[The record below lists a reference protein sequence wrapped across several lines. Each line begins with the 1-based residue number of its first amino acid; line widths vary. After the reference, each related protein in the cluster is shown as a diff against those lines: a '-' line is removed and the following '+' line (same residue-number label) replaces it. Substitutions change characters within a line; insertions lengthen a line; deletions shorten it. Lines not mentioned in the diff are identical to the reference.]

1 MVSQPRHR
9 PQRQFPEAERRIVP
23 CDLDNCPHCGDR
35 LHSRNP
41 WHMRKT
47 VQTLKGPLLVAG
59 RSKECVNAAC
69 PHVGQHYYARRLM
82 HILAEVERIG
92 RLEYEYG
99 NPLAEVLPWNSISKP
114 S

>member
-69 PHVGQHYYARRLM
+69 PHVGQHYYASGSFGSS
-82 HILAEVERIG
+82 IAI
-92 RLEYEYG
+92 
-99 NPLAEVLPWNSISKP
+99 PLAAANSVATTCRRHRLPGY
-114 S
+114 